1 MKLIITNPDALFDK
15 ASNHF
20 FPNIIE
26 TLLYFKSL
34 KEDYRVVAISNHA
47 QSLSI
52 MPDGIETLNLS
63 TNKALRRS
71 PKLIEYISAQL
82 NINFED
88 IIVLGSKDDDM
99 ILAANA
105 RILLLTA
112 DYARNNN
119 PHDRIYTDGYGI
131 GILSVDRLK
140 YFFDHYLNIDEP
152 WFFSHSVDE
161 SFTLYGLTNAMTGFM
176 RDNNEIEIC
185 DHLRNHLKDGFDKG
199 KSPFRIY
206 SLLSIYRIFKEIKDI
221 NYWAYY
227 PSSDGKP
234 NDALNSIKD
243 ILRKSFGSRTVHDL
257 FIRHKVSV
265 KRNRLAPD
273 VRSLDGCNSQFDSIY
288 LNPYYNGK
296 IKGRNF
302 CIIDDFSTHGTSSET
317 VRHLLKHAGANKV
330 VFITLGKFK
339 YTYKLYDYTLEG
351 DVYSPNYSYTRNGN
365 YTEVR
370 GTINNKN
377 SEEILNSLKDAF
389 L

>member
-15 ASNHF
+15 TSNDF

-26 TLLYFKSL
+26 NLLYFKSL
-34 KEDYRVVAISNHA
+34 NKDNKVVAISNHA

-52 MPDGIETLNLS
+52 IPDGIDTLNLS
-63 TNKALRRS
+63 ENKGLRRS
-71 PKLIEYISAQL
+71 PKLIEHISARL
-82 NINFED
+82 NIDFED
-88 IIVLGSKDDDM
+88 IIVLGSKDADM

-112 DYARNNN
+112 DYARKNN

-131 GILSVDRLK
+131 GILSVERLQ
-140 YFFDHYLNIDEP
+140 YFFDHYLNIEAP
-152 WFFSHSVDE
+152 WFFSHSVDK
-161 SFTLYGLTNAMTGFM
+161 SFTLYGLTNAMTGQM
-176 RDNNEIEIC
+176 QDNNEIEIC

-227 PSSDGKP
+227 PSSDGQP
-234 NDALNSIKD
+234 NDALISIKD
-243 ILRKSFGSRTVHDL
+243 ILRKSFGSRSVHDL
-257 FIRHKVSV
+257 LIRHKVSV
-265 KRNRLAPD
+265 KRNRLAPG
-273 VRSLDGCNSQFDSIY
+273 VRSLDGCNSQFDSIH
-288 LNPYYNGK
+288 LNPYYDGK

-317 VRHLLKHAGANKV
+317 VRHLLKHAGANRV

-339 YTYKLYDYTLEG
+339 YTYKLYDYTLYG
-351 DVYSPNYSYTRNGN
+351 NVYSPNYTYTRNGN
-365 YTEVR
+365 YIEVR